1 MSIPC
6 HTKRSSADREKKRI
20 VKMARRSNPARRVRS
35 TTAGRECGRCAS
47 LGLDGRTYAHL
58 VLRCHHRS
66 NVQADPMESSSSHRI
81 DPMTSVGSRATPLL
95 KFPRAER
102 WGRPC
107 EQWAHMLRSCT
118 GATHLWACLAWLHS
132 RTPATPAKIP
142 AKHPSSKTPWSCQLH
157 GAVV

>member
-66 NVQADPMESSSSHRI
+66 NVQADPMANTEVLESSSSHRI
-81 DPMTSVGSRATPLL
+81 DRMTSVGSSATPLL
-95 KFPRAER
+95 KLPRAER

-107 EQWAHMLRSCT
+107 EQCAHMLRSCT
-118 GATHLWACLAWLHS
+118 GATHPSEPCRSDATRS
-132 RTPATPAKIP
+132 R
-142 AKHPSSKTPWSCQLH
+142 SRV
-157 GAVV
+157 G